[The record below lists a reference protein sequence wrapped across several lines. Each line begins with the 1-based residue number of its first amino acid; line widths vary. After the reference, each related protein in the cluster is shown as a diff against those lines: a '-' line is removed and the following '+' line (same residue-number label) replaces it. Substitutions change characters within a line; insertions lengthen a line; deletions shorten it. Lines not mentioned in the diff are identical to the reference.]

1 LHLARRCRRQVA
13 SGAASRADGYQK
25 CSKQSILGIADGV
38 GVLYLAT
45 PELLGRLGLDPATVD
60 PPPADVLT
68 GQTGEL
74 RFANLSGPGAPP
86 SVQPIQVVSDAGMTV
101 ETRDHQTQLTAI
113 RSGATAAGLLLAL
126 GTSP

>member
-1 LHLARRCRRQVA
+1 
-13 SGAASRADGYQK
+13 
-25 CSKQSILGIADGV
+25 
-38 GVLYLAT
+38 
-45 PELLGRLGLDPATVD
+45 
-60 PPPADVLT
+60 VLT

-86 SVQPIQVVSDAGMTV
+86 SVQPIQVVSYTSAPTSLVTGNGLRRHGWQARPSGWLVEARVPLTGAQVPRARQVAADAGMTV

-126 GTSP
+126 GSSP

>member
-1 LHLARRCRRQVA
+1 MA
-13 SGAASRADGYQK
+13 SASSTSPPRSCSAASAWTRPR
-25 CSKQSILGIADGV
+25 STS
-38 GVLYLAT
+38 
-45 PELLGRLGLDPATVD
+45 